1 MTWQGDASPAGSK
14 TAAWYQMV
22 NMGTR
27 ETHYALLTNDGVC
40 DVKPIDGKS
49 SQMAYW
55 ESQIK
60 KRAVTRPSSSQN
72 GT

>member
-1 MTWQGDASPAGSK
+1 MEI
-14 TAAWYQMV
+14 
-22 NMGTR
+22 MGTR
-27 ETHYALLTNDGVC
+27 EAQYALLALLTVAGVC
-40 DVKPIDGKS
+40 DIKPIDGKIP
-49 SQMAYW
+49 QMAYW